1 MNFLILKFI
10 YHMLRFRRK
19 SHNDVLNN
27 LIKNLDDI
35 HDEDLNDAK
44 ELRKN
49 IKDLEAQIRTKNF

>member
-1 MNFLILKFI
+1 
-10 YHMLRFRRK
+10 MLRFRRK